1 MIRLQQAL
9 SCLLLALLPFTL
21 AVPAHGQAMDGGA
34 FDPVAMVRLAA
45 SGSATGVRR
54 LLDSLAPREI
64 TLGIVADTLLRENFG
79 LLAAREA
86 INAAGTQITQK
97 EAAFDLNLVS
107 SVSLSFNKTA
117 DRFETIGRPRTADTD
132 LTRDDD
138 GDGIPDFVQGN
149 TGTVEEV
156 DGEKVPCVFEDDE
169 LINGGVGPGLCGQE
183 PQYSEREEAA
193 SLEGPPTKRLT
204 TTVGVSKMF
213 AFGGQG
219 SLSIS
224 SIFNS
229 KAGAQAPA
237 LTRPISATDPF
248 GWGDKLFWTSSA
260 SLSATMPLPYT
271 KGFGKT
277 GSPENFGVEAARSG
291 SRRAVFA
298 EQAARNATLAEAAQL
313 YWDMIRSLQ
322 DIRILNEQKAVLDQR
337 RARIERLIG
346 TGTVTNYELGQIQQE
361 LASFALREEAAWT
374 QYLLRSNSL
383 LTLMSADPDL
393 VLIPA
398 DAEALL
404 SESVPEPPTD
414 AYDRALVGHP
424 EIMAAQEDLE
434 LAKLSLAF
442 RDNQAAPDIDLVV
455 TAQLTQSD
463 LSFGFGNPADALMNL
478 SRPDKTNIFIGV
490 RYLYPLG
497 NQAARA
503 ALSRARID
511 ERNAFDRARQTRQ
524 KIVNSVDR
532 ALADIRGAESLM
544 LVSRG
549 DMELAGFAYERI
561 VDERERGLAT
571 EFEVVNRYQDVLAAR
586 LNEASA
592 RVEMHKAWIRLS
604 AAQGTLEEDL
614 SR

>member
-1 MIRLQQAL
+1 MP
-9 SCLLLALLPFTL
+9 ALLPFTL
-21 AVPAHGQAMDGGA
+21 AVPANAQAEAESGA
-34 FDPVAMVRLAA
+34 IDPVAMVRLAS
-45 SGSATGVRR
+45 SGSAIGVRR

-64 TLGIVADTLLRENFG
+64 TLEIVADTLLRENFG

-97 EAAFDLNLVS
+97 EAAFDLNLVGS
-107 SVSLSFNKTA
+107 VGLSVSRTA
-117 DRFETIGRPRTADTD
+117 DRIEVIGRPRTADTD

-149 TGTVEEV
+149 RGTVEEV

-169 LINGGVGPGLCGQE
+169 LINGGIGPGLCGQV

-193 SLEGPPTKRLT
+193 NLKGPPTKRLT
-204 TTVGVSKMF
+204 TTLGVSKVF
-213 AFGGQG
+213 AFGAQG
-219 SLSIS
+219 SLSFS

-229 KAGAQAPA
+229 KAGAQAPP

-298 EQAARNATLAEAAQL
+298 EQAARNATLAEAVQL

-322 DIRILNEQKAVLDQR
+322 DIRILNEQKRVLDHR
-337 RARIERLIG
+337 RTRIERLIG
-346 TGTVTNYELGQIQQE
+346 SGTVTNYELGQIQQE

-404 SESVPEPPTD
+404 AEAVPEPPTD
-414 AYDRALVGHP
+414 AYDRALVGNP

-442 RDNQAAPDIDLVV
+442 RDNQAAPDIDLVL

-463 LSFGFGNPADALMNL
+463 IAFGFGNPADSFMNL
-478 SRPDKTNIFIGV
+478 TKPDKTNIFIGV

-503 ALSRARID
+503 AQSRARID
-511 ERNAFDRARQTRQ
+511 ERNAFDRARQAKQ

-532 ALADIRGAESLM
+532 ALADIRGAEALM

-549 DMELAGFAYERI
+549 DKELADFAYERI

-571 EFEVVNRYQDVLAAR
+571 EFEVVNRYQDVLTAR
-586 LNEASA
+586 LNEANA

-614 SR
+614 LR